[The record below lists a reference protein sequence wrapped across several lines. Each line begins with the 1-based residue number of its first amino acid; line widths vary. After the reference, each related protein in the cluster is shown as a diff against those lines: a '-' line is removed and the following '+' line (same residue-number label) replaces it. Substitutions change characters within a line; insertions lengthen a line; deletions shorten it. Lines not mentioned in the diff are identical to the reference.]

1 MSGRKLSELQRAH
14 LRWNCIRLERVI
26 TEDSGRITWFS
37 VEGGGGGQESL
48 TQIKGGTIEN

>member
-37 VEGGGGGQESL
+37 VEGGGVGQESL
-48 TQIKGGTIEN
+48 TQIKGRTIEN

>member
-37 VEGGGGGQESL
+37 VEGGGQESL